1 MPVTTSIRLVA
12 AVTLLILAELIIAHR
27 LKVRPV
33 GDDIEAVPPPP
44 AGPAVW
50 SSASF
55 VAYGDVN
62 LGRTVGQRILKG
74 AVDHPFAKFDLRED
88 SADIVFLNLESPLS
102 DQGGE
107 TVSPKSNIVFTGP
120 PEGART
126 LRNAGVTVVSTANN
140 HALDYGVS
148 ALGETVRHLDAQNIL
163 HAGTS
168 TSPESLFLPLLI
180 EKNSIKIAIFAV
192 SAFVNFNPKGWE
204 RTVAPADTGR
214 LFPAMRAVRKSAD
227 FVLVSYHG
235 GVEYTNAPAPATER
249 FAAQCIDGGADIVLG
264 HHPHV
269 TFGVHRR
276 GKGIVVHSLGNFIFF
291 QPQHYWTQRSYGVR
305 FVFEKREDSVRFR
318 LDRFIPVK
326 VGFQTERMTD
336 TAQTGLLRR
345 RTQRLSN
352 FDITSHWK

>member
-1 MPVTTSIRLVA
+1 MVA
-12 AVTLLILAELIIAHR
+12 ALTLLILAELIIAHR
-27 LKVRPV
+27 LRLRSMPEVPMF
-33 GDDIEAVPPPP
+33 PPPP
-44 AGPAVW
+44 SAGTGAWQTV
-50 SSASF
+50 SL

-62 LGRTVGQRILKG
+62 LGRTLGQRILNG
-74 AVDHPFAKFDLRED
+74 AVDHPFAKYDLRKD

-148 ALGETVRHLDAQNIL
+148 ALDETIRYLHEQNIL

-168 TSPESLFLPLLI
+168 TSPDSLFLPVWI
-180 EKNSIKIAIFAV
+180 EKNNIKIAIFAV
-192 SAFVNFNPKGWE
+192 SAFVNFAPKGWE
-204 RTVAPADTGR
+204 RCVAPADTGR
-214 LFPAMRAVRKSAD
+214 LFPAMRAVRD
-227 FVLVSYHG
+227 TTDVMVVSYHG
-235 GVEYTNAPAPATER
+235 GIEYTDAPAPTTER
-249 FAAQCIDGGADIVLG
+249 FSEQCIDAGADIVLG

-269 TFGVHRR
+269 TFGVHRH
-276 GKGIVVHSLGNFIFF
+276 GKGIAVHSLGNFIFY
-291 QPQHYWTQRSYGVR
+291 QPQHFWTQRSYGVK
-305 FVFEKREDSVRFR
+305 FVFEKRDDSVRFR
-318 LDRFIPVK
+318 LERFIPVT

-336 TAQTGLLRR
+336 TAQTGALRR

-352 FDITSHWK
+352 FDITSLWK